1 MAVTVPQIMLNN
13 GVTIPQLGLGVF
25 QTPDGEVTASAV
37 DVALKAGYRH
47 IDTAMIYGNEA
58 SVGEGIRRSG
68 VPRQEVFLTT
78 KLWNGDI
85 RALNARDAFL
95 ASLDRLGTDYV
106 DLYLIHWPVDGWRQ
120 AWEEMVR
127 LYEEHRVRA
136 IGVSNFQHH
145 HLDELMALGHMR
157 PAVDQVESSPAF
169 ANREL
174 IDHVRSL
181 GIAAEAWSPL
191 GGTGGTLL
199 SDPRLAA
206 IARAHGVTPAQ
217 VVIRWHLQHGV
228 VVIPKSVHVDRI
240 RQNID
245 VFGFRLSHDDMA
257 AIDAMD
263 TGVRTGSDPDHVDF

>member
-1 MAVTVPQIMLNN
+1 MTVTIPRITLNN

-25 QTPDGEVTASAV
+25 QTPDGEATASAV
-37 DVALKAGYRH
+37 DAALEAGYRH
-47 IDTAMIYGNEA
+47 IDTAMIYGNED
-58 SVGEGIRRSG
+58 SVGEGIRRSS
-68 VPRQEVFLTT
+68 VPRREVFLTT
-78 KLWNGDI
+78 KLWNADI
-85 RALNARDAFL
+85 RAHRTHEAFL

-106 DLYLIHWPVDGWRQ
+106 DLYLIHWPVDGWQQ

-136 IGVSNFQHH
+136 VGVSNFKRH
-145 HLDELMALGHMR
+145 HLEELMALGSTA
-157 PAVDQVESSPAF
+157 PAVDQVESSPSF
-169 ANREL
+169 SNRRL

-181 GIAAEAWSPL
+181 GIVAEAWSPL
-191 GGTGGTLL
+191 GGTGGMLL

-206 IARAHGVTPAQ
+206 IARAHGVSPAQ

-228 VVIPKSVHVDRI
+228 VVIPKSVHADRI

-245 VFGFRLSHDDMA
+245 VFGFELSDGEMA

-263 TGVRTGSDPDHVDF
+263 TGVRTGADPDHVDF